1 MINVTRFHFSLLKCH
16 SYQVM
21 YLLKYASLG
30 VEILRIGRI
39 TTDSNNFKSSYK
51 TYISSM
57 IKQGVKLKFIE

>member
-1 MINVTRFHFSLLKCH
+1 
-16 SYQVM
+16 M

-57 IKQGVKLKFIE
+57 TKQGVKLKFIE